1 MSLARRRNNNKGA
14 GLINT
19 LINKLPIELHV
30 PGYQYCG
37 PGTNLKKRLARGDKG
52 INLLDSACRDHDIAY
67 DQSNS
72 IADRNKADYIL
83 EQRAWDRFKS
93 KDSSLKEKAV
103 AWGVTTA
110 MKAKR
115 KIGGGCGFKT
125 AIKAAKNTMKKNI
138 GEKNLTKLTKKC
150 VAVARKTFK
159 IKKTKIPRT
168 ITIPKKGGVLPLIPI
183 FAGLSAL
190 GALTGGVANV
200 VKVANEFNRNAPSHL
215 GKGLYL
221 TPYKGNSYKIGSGE
235 KKLIST
241 LPSRALYDFELIKI
255 ARLMKIPHFIGVE
268 LACDI
273 FPPLEVEN
281 TAQIC
286 LLSLQTNNSIPN
298 IEPGCN
304 TIAFRNLINNNEYV
318 IIPTGTYELDQLESI
333 IQKMM
338 PEYISFFELKA
349 NSTTLKCS
357 ISCSHDVDL
366 SVGNSI
372 AKLLGFR
379 NVLYTTGATHESENI
394 VNIMKINCIKV
405 ECNLITGSFSDY
417 VDECKI
423 TQMNYHSFS
432 PYSNMSLSNNDEI
445 RISVL
450 NMDSYTL
457 PCESYIYIE
466 GKVNKPS
473 DAAGDVR
480 FSNNGLAFLFSEMRY
495 EINGIEIQKLKS
507 PGVSSCLKAYCSY
520 TPNDLNALENAA
532 WDSAMDS
539 EDNKNFMSNNVF
551 TGCIPLKHLFGFCED
566 YKKILLNCN
575 QQLILNRASTD
586 LDAIH
591 VVGAGAT
598 AVVDKN
604 KKITIE
610 LTKVLWKMPIIK
622 VSDKEKLRLLKVI
635 DSHRTL
641 SCAFRTWD
649 LCEYPILPRN
659 TSHSWTV
666 KSSIDAG
673 RFDHCQLKNLKVHLN
688 SEVILYKA
696 YTDFQKSYYERDYSE
711 PLLSKHIF
719 QNYVPIVVV
728 DLSRQNDN
736 VKSSTVDL
744 RIEFETDTVIPEKT
758 AAYCLILHDQIIT
771 YNPFSG
777 DVRKLISSSDIK
789 DVFGIIVSYS
799 VKVKLYLGALGGEL
813 TAELPFLVMHSKP
826 EKKTSHTSS

>member
-1 MSLARRRNNNKGA
+1 
-14 GLINT
+14 
-19 LINKLPIELHV
+19 
-30 PGYQYCG
+30 
-37 PGTNLKKRLARGDKG
+37 
-52 INLLDSACRDHDIAY
+52 
-67 DQSNS
+67 
-72 IADRNKADYIL
+72 
-83 EQRAWDRFKS
+83 
-93 KDSSLKEKAV
+93 
-103 AWGVTTA
+103 
-110 MKAKR
+110 
-115 KIGGGCGFKT
+115 
-125 AIKAAKNTMKKNI
+125 
-138 GEKNLTKLTKKC
+138 
-150 VAVARKTFK
+150 
-159 IKKTKIPRT
+159 
-168 ITIPKKGGVLPLIPI
+168 
-183 FAGLSAL
+183 
-190 GALTGGVANV
+190 
-200 VKVANEFNRNAPSHL
+200 
-215 GKGLYL
+215 
-221 TPYKGNSYKIGSGE
+221 
-235 KKLIST
+235 
-241 LPSRALYDFELIKI
+241 
-255 ARLMKIPHFIGVE
+255 
-268 LACDI
+268 
-273 FPPLEVEN
+273 
-281 TAQIC
+281 
-286 LLSLQTNNSIPN
+286 
-298 IEPGCN
+298 
-304 TIAFRNLINNNEYV
+304 
-318 IIPTGTYELDQLESI
+318 
-333 IQKMM
+333 
-338 PEYISFFELKA
+338 
-349 NSTTLKCS
+349 
-357 ISCSHDVDL
+357 
-366 SVGNSI
+366 
-372 AKLLGFR
+372 
-379 NVLYTTGATHESENI
+379 
-394 VNIMKINCIKV
+394 
-405 ECNLITGSFSDY
+405 
-417 VDECKI
+417 
-423 TQMNYHSFS
+423 
-432 PYSNMSLSNNDEI
+432 MSLSNNDEI

-591 VVGAGAT
+591 VV
-598 AVVDKN
+598 
-604 KKITIE
+604 
-610 LTKVLWKMPIIK
+610 

-649 LCEYPILPRN
+649 LSEYPILPRN

-666 KSSIDAG
+666 KSSSLLEKPRFVLFGLQTDRKKNNEVDAG

-688 SEVILYKA
+688 SEVYPYEDFRADFKNNTTSILHKA

-719 QNYVPIVVV
+719 QNYVLIVVV

-777 DVRKLISSSDIK
+777 DVRKL
-789 DVFGIIVSYS
+789 
-799 VKVKLYLGALGGEL
+799 
-813 TAELPFLVMHSKP
+813 
-826 EKKTSHTSS
+826 